1 MLFAV
6 SDFKQ
11 VAPTKLKLGSG
22 TLSLDTTASSTVDSS
37 LYSSSSSS
45 SSSATSDKLT
55 FTSSSSN
62 TFIIS
67 LSDIIKRQ
75 ASAET
80 DKKARLR
87 LTLDNKVIIVI
98 TFQSRGDLEAV
109 RERIN
114 DRLKGTSPTTMQVEG
129 R

>member
-11 VAPTKLKLGSG
+11 VAPSKLKLGSG
-22 TLSLDTTASSTVDSS
+22 TLSLDTVDSH
-37 LYSSSSSS
+37 SSSSSS
-45 SSSATSDKLT
+45 SSTSSKLT
-55 FTSSSSN
+55 LTSSSSN

-75 ASAET
+75 SSAET
-80 DKKARLR
+80 DKKALLR

-98 TFQSRGDLEAV
+98 TFKSRGDLEAV

-114 DRLKGTSPTTMQVEG
+114 ERLKGTSPTPKQVEG